1 MGSGQKRLTVTEAS
15 SRLNPM
21 VLKQLISAC
30 LFLAVLG
37 CQTHK
42 QSNISV
48 TREITFFMHR
58 YVKLAN
64 NGNAAAVAREIY
76 AVPVLGKGFN
86 STDHDVTVD
95 SEVFE
100 EDFADFLNEL
110 NDQGFDLFHV
120 WRLDIRPSG
129 KDMAVVDMDF
139 QWRHSNGTAIGPE
152 HRVAT
157 YILIRKPHGWRIV
170 SANGQSFE

>member
-1 MGSGQKRLTVTEAS
+1 M
-15 SRLNPM
+15 N
-21 VLKQLISAC
+21 LKQLISAC
-30 LFLAVLG
+30 LLLAAVG

-42 QSNISV
+42 QGNISV
-48 TREITFFMHR
+48 RREITSFMHR

-64 NGNAAAVAREIY
+64 DGDAAAVAREIY

-100 EDFADFLNEL
+100 EDFADFLNQL
-110 NDQGFDLFHV
+110 KDQGFDRFHV
-120 WRLDIRPSG
+120 WGLDIRPSG

-139 QWRHSNGTAIGPE
+139 QWRHANGTAIGPE

-157 YILIRKPHGWRIV
+157 YILIRKPSGWRIV